1 VSEAALK
8 KETPKLGRGLEA
20 LIPKNYF
27 ASGKTVINIPVSEIV
42 PNPYQPRGHF
52 DQEALD
58 HLSKSIKN
66 HGLAQPVLVR
76 RVKNGYEL
84 IAGERRF
91 RACQMAGMDKVPAIV
106 REMTDRDSL
115 KIALIENLDR
125 EDLNPI
131 EEAKGYQRLLEEFE
145 INHQELGDMF
155 NKSRSAVT
163 NTLRLLRLPQQ
174 IQDALEAGEISEG
187 HARSLLAFDDE
198 NQMLHQLQQI
208 KSEGLNV
215 RELEQVVA
223 DHKQQKSKE
232 AGTQLALF
240 QDLETVLS
248 NRYEARFKIKG
259 NSNKGKIEI
268 RYTSPNQFEQ
278 ICQALNIS

>member
-1 VSEAALK
+1 MNETSLK
-8 KETPKLGRGLEA
+8 KELPKLGRGLEA

-27 ASGKTVINIPVSEIV
+27 ASGKTVINIPVAEIC

-52 DQEALD
+52 DREALEN
-58 HLSKSIKN
+58 LSKSIKN
-66 HGLAQPVLVR
+66 HGLAQPVIVR

-84 IAGERRF
+84 IAGERRY

-131 EEAKGYQRLLEEFE
+131 EEARGYQRLIDEFE

-155 NKSRSAVT
+155 NKSRSSVS
-163 NTLRLLRLPQQ
+163 NTLRLLKLPQQ
-174 IQDALEAGEISEG
+174 IQDSVACGEISEG

-198 NQMLHQLQQI
+198 VQMLTQLEQVKAQ
-208 KSEGLNV
+208 GLNV
-215 RELEQVVA
+215 RELEQAVA
-223 DHKQQKSKE
+223 DHKQQKNE
-232 AGTQLALF
+232 TGTQLTLF
-240 QDLETVLS
+240 KELEDVLS
-248 NRYEARFKIKG
+248 HRYEAQFKIKG
-259 NSNKGKIEI
+259 TSKKGKIEI
-268 RYTSPNQFEQ
+268 RYSSSVQFEQ
-278 ICQALNIS
+278 ICQALNLS